1 MILKELIKHHTVNV
15 IYCGQCECG
24 ERKYDLITDDDLVYP
39 PVHESQILQVKSEL
53 LEAE

>member
-39 PVHESQILQVKSEL
+39 PVHESQILQVKSDL